1 MKKIDL
7 TEEIIVFVIY
17 NGTKNWYVSDK
28 EIWFLDEQKRINLY
42 RNLGYEIKDEW
53 IDERRE
59 NLLILNKEN
68 ADIFLLRI
76 NKEIVSSSELKESW
90 LAFEND
96 DEERIN
102 YMPSLYIDFDKKEL
116 LSMYSE
122 PASYEDYV
130 PFDWKSDF
138 KDFIDL
144 IPKEYCYWN

>member
-17 NGTKNWYVSDK
+17 KGTKNWYVSDK

-42 RNLGYEIKDEW
+42 RNLGHEIKDEW

-68 ADIFLLRI
+68 ADIFLSRI
-76 NKEIVSSSELKESW
+76 DKETVSSLELKESW

-96 DEERIN
+96 DERIN